1 LVIQL
6 TIKLRCGY
14 GSPISSLKG
23 LPKLIAIIHFPS
35 ASAQN
40 PTHFYQLPYKGTKV
54 WQQEIIHLGK
64 PTTIDI
70 DMHITIDN
78 KSRMLKLVSHQ
89 KKGE

>member
-1 LVIQL
+1 M
-6 TIKLRCGY
+6 
-14 GSPISSLKG
+14 
-23 LPKLIAIIHFPS
+23 
-35 ASAQN
+35 
-40 PTHFYQLPYKGTKV
+40 

-89 KKGE
+89 KKGEWQAKLSIKGVTGIIYTK